1 MADRSTPTRTDM
13 EKAEGDR
20 PTAEGDLRKSE
31 NSSDARY
38 RDENGDNAG
47 GITNRPLD
55 EEIDN
60 QQALPQRGQSQ
71 PDAGG
76 PAGRE
81 RARQDKDEQR

>member
-1 MADRSTPTRTDM
+1 MADKATPTRTDM

-20 PTAEGDLRKSE
+20 PTAEGNLSNSE
-31 NSSDARY
+31 NSRGARY
-38 RDENGDNAG
+38 RDEDGDNAG

-76 PAGRE
+76 RAGRE
-81 RARQDKDEQR
+81 RARQNKDEQR